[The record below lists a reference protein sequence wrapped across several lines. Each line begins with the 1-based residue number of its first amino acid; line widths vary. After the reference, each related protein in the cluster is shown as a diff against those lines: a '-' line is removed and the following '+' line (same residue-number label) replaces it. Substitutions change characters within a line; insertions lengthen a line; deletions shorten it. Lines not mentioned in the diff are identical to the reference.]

1 MYILNKAGNFL
12 EEVKETTFYESD
24 IKERQHIEEWLRKK
38 PEVMG
43 EELLIIGH
51 EYDKFEVNER
61 LDLLALDKDGKL
73 VIIEVKR
80 DNSGSAVDFQALKYA
95 SYCSRLT
102 AKDILD
108 IYREYIDNFGLNL
121 NPEQEIM
128 YFLQVEDEDVLNEKL
143 NNSQRIIVIGKEF
156 DKRILSVCTWLY
168 ENSIDVKCIYIKP
181 YELNNEILIDIDQI
195 IPSDKIE
202 DYYINKKPKQNKTII
217 NKDNNS
223 IEFLAS
229 IVNEINKKSNLNIKY
244 LGKKYYFG
252 ASRIK
257 DKGIEFVVSYSKRNN
272 TVGISA
278 EAWRD
283 EGVKRLKKVYDE
295 FGNEISEKLG
305 TKLYLESGAK
315 NSQVYRMF
323 IRISMDGVINLLD
336 SSEEITNKYLLY
348 KSILEDK
355 VRNLE

>member
-1 MYILNKAGNFL
+1 MYILNKSGNFL

-102 AKDILD
+102 PKDILD

-168 ENSIDVKCIYIKP
+168 ENSI
-181 YELNNEILIDIDQI
+181 
-195 IPSDKIE
+195 
-202 DYYINKKPKQNKTII
+202 
-217 NKDNNS
+217 
-223 IEFLAS
+223 EFLAS

-283 EGVKRLKKVYDE
+283 EGGKRLKKVYDE
-295 FGNEISEKLG
+295 FSNEISEKLG
-305 TKLYLESGAK
+305 TKLYLESGVK
-315 NSQVYRMF
+315 NSEVYRMF

-336 SSEEITNKYLLY
+336 SSDGIANKYLLY

>member
-1 MYILNKAGNFL
+1 MLFL
-12 EEVKETTFYESD
+12 
-24 IKERQHIEEWLRKK
+24 L
-38 PEVMG
+38 P
-43 EELLIIGH
+43 
-51 EYDKFEVNER
+51 
-61 LDLLALDKDGKL
+61 
-73 VIIEVKR
+73 
-80 DNSGSAVDFQALKYA
+80 
-95 SYCSRLT
+95 
-102 AKDILD
+102 
-108 IYREYIDNFGLNL
+108 
-121 NPEQEIM
+121 P
-128 YFLQVEDEDVLNEKL
+128 
-143 NNSQRIIVIGKEF
+143 
-156 DKRILSVCTWLY
+156 
-168 ENSIDVKCIYIKP
+168 
-181 YELNNEILIDIDQI
+181 
-195 IPSDKIE
+195 DKIE

>member
-1 MYILNKAGNFL
+1 MYILNKSGNFL

-102 AKDILD
+102 PKDILD

-168 ENSIDVKCIYIKP
+168 E
-181 YELNNEILIDIDQI
+181 
-195 IPSDKIE
+195 
-202 DYYINKKPKQNKTII
+202 
-217 NKDNNS
+217 NS

-295 FGNEISEKLG
+295 FSNEISEKLG
-305 TKLYLESGAK
+305 TKLYLESGVK
-315 NSQVYRMF
+315 NSEVYRMF
-323 IRISMDGVINLLD
+323 IRISMDGVINILD
-336 SSEEITNKYLLY
+336 SSYGIANKYLLY

>member
-1 MYILNKAGNFL
+1 
-12 EEVKETTFYESD
+12 
-24 IKERQHIEEWLRKK
+24 
-38 PEVMG
+38 
-43 EELLIIGH
+43 
-51 EYDKFEVNER
+51 
-61 LDLLALDKDGKL
+61 
-73 VIIEVKR
+73 
-80 DNSGSAVDFQALKYA
+80 
-95 SYCSRLT
+95 
-102 AKDILD
+102 
-108 IYREYIDNFGLNL
+108 
-121 NPEQEIM
+121 M

-168 ENSIDVKCIYIKP
+168 ENSIDVKCISIKP

>member
-1 MYILNKAGNFL
+1 MYILNKSGNFL

-102 AKDILD
+102 PKDILD

-168 ENSIDVKCIYIKP
+168 E
-181 YELNNEILIDIDQI
+181 
-195 IPSDKIE
+195 
-202 DYYINKKPKQNKTII
+202 
-217 NKDNNS
+217 NS

-295 FGNEISEKLG
+295 FSNEISEKLG
-305 TKLYLESGAK
+305 TKLYLESGVK
-315 NSQVYRMF
+315 NSEVYRMF

-336 SSEEITNKYLLY
+336 SSDGIANKYLLY